1 MVVKR
6 WRKFIL
12 NVTMTKKVKKF
23 NKDITRSRSFR
34 DLVFYIKVTR
44 VIVVFFPL
52 MLNAQDSLLTQNDK
66 LSKREKWK
74 ILRQKTERD
83 VDKGEISR
91 EDADKK
97 YSRFRSH
104 MLGKKAERKDPV
116 LENHFKKFG
125 IDDIDQLKNHLLD
138 KHIPIDKLDAVLGGM
153 LRLVHYFKSEGNNQ
167 KINPRLEAYFKGR
180 LGLTSYHTTQVYK
193 TAKNIASGRFSDE

>member
-1 MVVKR
+1 MVKR

-12 NVTMTKKVKKF
+12 NVTMIKKVKKI
-23 NKDITRSRSFR
+23 NKNIIRSRSFR

-52 MLNAQDSLLTQNDK
+52 MLNAQGPLLSQNDK

-74 ILRQKTERD
+74 ILRQKTE
-83 VDKGEISR
+83 VEVEKGEISR

-104 MLGKKAERKDPV
+104 LLGKKAERKDPV

-193 TAKNIASGRFSDE
+193 TARNIASGRFSDE

>member
-1 MVVKR
+1 MVKR
-6 WRKFIL
+6 WRKFIP
-12 NVTMTKKVKKF
+12 NVMRTKKANKI
-23 NKDITRSRSFR
+23 NKDIIRSRSFR
-34 DLVFYIKVTR
+34 DLVFYIKITR

-52 MLNAQDSLLTQNDK
+52 ILNGQDSLLSQNDK

-83 VDKGEISR
+83 VDRGEISR
-91 EDADKK
+91 EEADNK

-104 MLGKKAERKDPV
+104 LLGKRAERKDPV
-116 LENHFKKFG
+116 LENHFKKIG
-125 IDDIDQLKNHLLD
+125 IDNIDQLKNHLMD

-180 LGLTSYHTTQVYK
+180 LGLTSYQTNQVYK
-193 TAKNIASGRFSDE
+193 TARNIALGRFK

>member
-1 MVVKR
+1 MKR

-193 TAKNIASGRFSDE
+193 TARNIASGRFSDE

>member
-1 MVVKR
+1 MVKR

-12 NVTMTKKVKKF
+12 NVTMTKKVKKI
-23 NKDITRSRSFR
+23 NKNIIRSRSFR

-52 MLNAQDSLLTQNDK
+52 MLNAQDPLLSQNDK

-74 ILRQKTERD
+74 ILRQKTEVE

-104 MLGKKAERKDPV
+104 LLGKKAERKDPV

-193 TAKNIASGRFSDE
+193 TARNIASGRFSDE

>member
-1 MVVKR
+1 MVKR

-12 NVTMTKKVKKF
+12 NVTMIKKVKKI
-23 NKDITRSRSFR
+23 NKNIIRSRSFR
-34 DLVFYIKVTR
+34 GLVFYIKVTR

-52 MLNAQDSLLTQNDK
+52 MLNAQDPLLSQNDK

-74 ILRQKTERD
+74 ILRQKTEIE
-83 VDKGEISR
+83 VEKGEISR

-104 MLGKKAERKDPV
+104 LLGKKAERKDPV

-153 LRLVHYFKSEGNNQ
+153 LRLIHYFKSDENNQ

-180 LGLTSYHTTQVYK
+180 LGLTSYHTTQGYK
-193 TAKNIASGRFSDE
+193 TARNIASGRFSIE

>member
-1 MVVKR
+1 
-6 WRKFIL
+6 
-12 NVTMTKKVKKF
+12 MTKKVKKF

-34 DLVFYIKVTR
+34 DLVFYIKVIR

-52 MLNAQDSLLTQNDK
+52 MLIAQDSLLSQNDK

-104 MLGKKAERKDPV
+104 LLGKKAERKDPI

-193 TAKNIASGRFSDE
+193 TAKKIASGRFSDE

>member
-1 MVVKR
+1 MVKR

-12 NVTMTKKVKKF
+12 NVTMTKKVKKI
-23 NKDITRSRSFR
+23 NKNIIRSRSFR
-34 DLVFYIKVTR
+34 DLVFYIKITK

-52 MLNAQDSLLTQNDK
+52 MLNAQDPLLSQNDK

-74 ILRQKTERD
+74 ILRQKTEVE

-104 MLGKKAERKDPV
+104 LLGKKAERKDPV

-153 LRLVHYFKSEGNNQ
+153 LRLIHYFKSDENNQ

-193 TAKNIASGRFSDE
+193 TARNIASGRFSDE

>member
-1 MVVKR
+1 MKR
-6 WRKFIL
+6 WRKFIP
-12 NVTMTKKVKKF
+12 NVTMTKKVNKI

-34 DLVFYIKVTR
+34 DLVFYIKITR

-52 MLNAQDSLLTQNDK
+52 ILNGQDSLLSQNDK

-83 VDKGEISR
+83 VDRGEISR
-91 EDADKK
+91 EDADNK

-104 MLGKKAERKDPV
+104 LLGKRAERKDPV
-116 LENHFKKFG
+116 LENHFKKIG
-125 IDDIDQLKNHLLD
+125 IDNIDQLKNHLMD

-180 LGLTSYHTTQVYK
+180 LGLTSYHTNQVYK
-193 TAKNIASGRFSDE
+193 TARNIALGRFK

>member
-1 MVVKR
+1 
-6 WRKFIL
+6 
-12 NVTMTKKVKKF
+12 MTKKVKKI
-23 NKDITRSRSFR
+23 NKNIIRSRSFR

-52 MLNAQDSLLTQNDK
+52 MLNAQDPLLSQNDK

-74 ILRQKTERD
+74 ILRQKTEVE

-104 MLGKKAERKDPV
+104 LLGKKAERKDPV

-153 LRLVHYFKSEGNNQ
+153 LRLIHYFKSDENNQ

-193 TAKNIASGRFSDE
+193 TARNIASGRFSDE

>member
-1 MVVKR
+1 MVKR

-12 NVTMTKKVKKF
+12 NVTMIKKVKKI
-23 NKDITRSRSFR
+23 NKNIIRSRSFR

-52 MLNAQDSLLTQNDK
+52 MLNAQDPLLSQNDK

-74 ILRQKTERD
+74 ILRQKTE
-83 VDKGEISR
+83 VEVEKGEISR

-104 MLGKKAERKDPV
+104 LLGKKAERKDPV

-153 LRLVHYFKSEGNNQ
+153 LRLVHYFKSEGNNK

-193 TAKNIASGRFSDE
+193 TARNIASGRFSDE

>member
-1 MVVKR
+1 M
-6 WRKFIL
+6 I
-12 NVTMTKKVKKF
+12 KKVKKF
-23 NKDITRSRSFR
+23 NKNIIRSRSFR

-52 MLNAQDSLLTQNDK
+52 MLNAQDPLLSQNDK

-74 ILRQKTERD
+74 ILRQKTE
-83 VDKGEISR
+83 VEVEKGEISR

-104 MLGKKAERKDPV
+104 LLGKKAERKDPV

-167 KINPRLEAYFKGR
+167 KINPRLETYFKGR

-193 TAKNIASGRFSDE
+193 TAKKIASGRFSDE

>member
-1 MVVKR
+1 MVKR

-12 NVTMTKKVKKF
+12 NVTMIKKVKKI
-23 NKDITRSRSFR
+23 NKNIIRSRSFR
-34 DLVFYIKVTR
+34 DLIFYIKITK
-44 VIVVFFPL
+44 VIVFFFPL
-52 MLNAQDSLLTQNDK
+52 MLNAQDPLLSQNDK

-74 ILRQKTERD
+74 ILRQKTEIG

-104 MLGKKAERKDPV
+104 LLGKKAERKDPV

-153 LRLVHYFKSEGNNQ
+153 LRLIHYFKSDENNQ

-193 TAKNIASGRFSDE
+193 TARNIASGRFSDE

>member
-1 MVVKR
+1 
-6 WRKFIL
+6 
-12 NVTMTKKVKKF
+12 MTKKVKKF
-23 NKDITRSRSFR
+23 NEDITRSRSFR

-44 VIVVFFPL
+44 VIVVFSPL
-52 MLNAQDSLLTQNDK
+52 MLNAQDSLLSQNDK

-104 MLGKKAERKDPV
+104 LLGKKAERKDPV

-193 TAKNIASGRFSDE
+193 TARSIALGRFSDE

>member
-1 MVVKR
+1 MVKR

-12 NVTMTKKVKKF
+12 NVTMIKKVKKI
-23 NKDITRSRSFR
+23 NKNIIRSRSFR

-52 MLNAQDSLLTQNDK
+52 MLNAQDPLLSQNDK

-74 ILRQKTERD
+74 ILRQKTE
-83 VDKGEISR
+83 VEVEKGEISR

-104 MLGKKAERKDPV
+104 LLGKKAERKDPV
-116 LENHFKKFG
+116 LSL
-125 IDDIDQLKNHLLD
+125 I
-138 KHIPIDKLDAVLGGM
+138 HI
-153 LRLVHYFKSEGNNQ
+153 
-167 KINPRLEAYFKGR
+167 
-180 LGLTSYHTTQVYK
+180 
-193 TAKNIASGRFSDE
+193 

>member
-1 MVVKR
+1 
-6 WRKFIL
+6 
-12 NVTMTKKVKKF
+12 MTKKVKKF

-34 DLVFYIKVTR
+34 DLVFYIKVTG

-52 MLNAQDSLLTQNDK
+52 MLNAQDSLLSQNYK

-74 ILRQKTERD
+74 ILRLKTERD

-91 EDADKK
+91 GDADKK

-104 MLGKKAERKDPV
+104 LLGNKAERKDPV

-193 TAKNIASGRFSDE
+193 TAKNVASGRFSDE

>member
-1 MVVKR
+1 MVKR

-12 NVTMTKKVKKF
+12 NVTMIKKVKKI
-23 NKDITRSRSFR
+23 NKNIIRSRSFR

-52 MLNAQDSLLTQNDK
+52 MLNAQDSLLFQNDK

-83 VDKGEISR
+83 VNKGEISR

-153 LRLVHYFKSEGNNQ
+153 LRLIHYFKSDENNQ

-193 TAKNIASGRFSDE
+193 TARNIASGRFSDE

>member
-1 MVVKR
+1 
-6 WRKFIL
+6 
-12 NVTMTKKVKKF
+12 MTKKVKKF

-52 MLNAQDSLLTQNDK
+52 MLNAQDSSLTQNDK

-167 KINPRLEAYFKGR
+167 KINPRLETYFKGR

-193 TAKNIASGRFSDE
+193 TAKKIASGRFSDE

>member
-1 MVVKR
+1 VKR

-52 MLNAQDSLLTQNDK
+52 MLNAQDSLLSQNDK

-104 MLGKKAERKDPV
+104 LLGKKAERKDPV

>member
-1 MVVKR
+1 MVKR

-12 NVTMTKKVKKF
+12 NVTMTKKVKKI
-23 NKDITRSRSFR
+23 NKNIIRSRSFR

-52 MLNAQDSLLTQNDK
+52 MLNAQDPLLSQNDK

-74 ILRQKTERD
+74 ILRQKTEIE
-83 VDKGEISR
+83 VEKGEISR

-104 MLGKKAERKDPV
+104 LLGKKAERKDPV

-153 LRLVHYFKSEGNNQ
+153 LRLIHYFKSDENNQ

-193 TAKNIASGRFSDE
+193 TARNIASGRFSYE

>member
-1 MVVKR
+1 MVKR

-12 NVTMTKKVKKF
+12 NVTMIKKVKRI
-23 NKDITRSRSFR
+23 NKNIIRSRSFR

-52 MLNAQDSLLTQNDK
+52 MLNAQDPLLSQNDK

-74 ILRQKTERD
+74 ILRQKTEVE

-104 MLGKKAERKDPV
+104 LLGKKAERKDPV

-153 LRLVHYFKSEGNNQ
+153 LRLIHYFKSDENNQ

-193 TAKNIASGRFSDE
+193 TARNIASGRFSDE

>member
-1 MVVKR
+1 MKR
-6 WRKFIL
+6 WRKFIP
-12 NVTMTKKVKKF
+12 NVTMTKKVNKI

-34 DLVFYIKVTR
+34 DLVFYIKITR
-44 VIVVFFPL
+44 VIVVFSPL
-52 MLNAQDSLLTQNDK
+52 ILNGQDSLLSQNDK

-83 VDKGEISR
+83 VDRGEISR
-91 EDADKK
+91 EEADNK

-104 MLGKKAERKDPV
+104 LLGKRAERKDPV
-116 LENHFKKFG
+116 LENHFKKIG
-125 IDDIDQLKNHLLD
+125 IDNIDQLKNHLLD
-138 KHIPIDKLDAVLGGM
+138 KHIPIDKLDAALGGM

-180 LGLTSYHTTQVYK
+180 LGLTSYQTNQVYK
-193 TAKNIASGRFSDE
+193 TARNIALGRFK

>member
-1 MVVKR
+1 MKR

-12 NVTMTKKVKKF
+12 NVTMTKKVKKI
-23 NKDITRSRSFR
+23 NKNIIRSRSFR

-52 MLNAQDSLLTQNDK
+52 MLNAQDPLLSQNDK

-74 ILRQKTERD
+74 ILRQKTEVE

-104 MLGKKAERKDPV
+104 LLGKKAERKDPV

-153 LRLVHYFKSEGNNQ
+153 LRLIHYFKSDENNQ

-193 TAKNIASGRFSDE
+193 TARNIASGRFSDE